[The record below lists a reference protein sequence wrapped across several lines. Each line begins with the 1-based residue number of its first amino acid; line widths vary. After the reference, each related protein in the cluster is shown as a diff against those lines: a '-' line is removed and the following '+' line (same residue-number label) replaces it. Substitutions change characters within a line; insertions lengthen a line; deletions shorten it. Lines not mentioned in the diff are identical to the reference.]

1 MPRIFIALW
10 PDAKV
15 RDQLTDYSTKC
26 AWSAPAKPVAAADF
40 RLTLRF
46 LGEVALPLL
55 QLLQA
60 SLALDFDAFDL
71 ALGQPQRWNE
81 VAILQPGAGSAALA
95 KQHDSLTD
103 KLQGL
108 GVTPDRRSFRPHLTL
123 ARHASDSH
131 LPPPAAI
138 AWHINAYCLVASAP
152 SPAGRYR
159 ILQTYAAR

>member
-15 RDQLTDYSTKC
+15 RGQLSDYSATC
-26 AWSAPAKPVAAADF
+26 AWSAQAKPVAAADF
-40 RLTLRF
+40 HLTLHF

-55 QLLQA
+55 QPLQA

-71 ALGQPQRWNE
+71 ALGQPQLWNE
-81 VAILQPGAGSAALA
+81 VAILQPGAGSAALVA
-95 KQHDSLTD
+95 LHEALTD
-103 KLQGL
+103 KLQAL
-108 GVTPDRRSFRPHLTL
+108 GFTPDRRSFRPHLTL
-123 ARHASDSH
+123 ARHAGDSR
-131 LPPPAAI
+131 LPPPAAM
-138 AWHINAYCLVASAP
+138 AWHINAYCLAASAP